1 LNFYKQENTGE
12 SQEVN
17 PDEKKERNSFAEEI
31 ENRIVKG
38 FLDLIVLIALK
49 NQSGLTGYD
58 LMMHVHRQ
66 FGTLISSGTIYSVL
80 YSLERKDMIKGT
92 SDGRRTSYLLT
103 QEGDQYLKAFK
114 ESKDEFA
121 EFMAKFLTF

>member
-12 SQEVN
+12 SQEGN
-17 PDEKKERNSFAEEI
+17 REENQEKNSFKGEI
-31 ENRIVKG
+31 ENRIVKE

-49 NQSGLTGYD
+49 NQSSLTGYD
-58 LMMHVHRQ
+58 IMMHVNRR

-80 YSLERKDMIKGT
+80 YSLERKNMIKGT
-92 SDGRRTSYLLT
+92 SDGRKTSYLLT

-114 ESKDEFA
+114 ESKKEFA
-121 EFMAKFLTF
+121 EFMAKFIAF

>member
-1 LNFYKQENTGE
+1 LNFYKQENADKNK
-12 SQEVN
+12 EVN
-17 PDEKKERNSFAEEI
+17 REENQGKDSFSGEI

-58 LMMHVHRQ
+58 IMMLVHRR

-80 YSLERKDMIKGT
+80 YSLERKNMIKGS
-92 SDGRRTSYLLT
+92 SDGRKTSYLVT
-103 QEGDQYLKAFK
+103 QEGNQYLKTFK
-114 ESKDEFA
+114 ESRKEFA
-121 EFMAKFLTF
+121 EFMAKFLDF